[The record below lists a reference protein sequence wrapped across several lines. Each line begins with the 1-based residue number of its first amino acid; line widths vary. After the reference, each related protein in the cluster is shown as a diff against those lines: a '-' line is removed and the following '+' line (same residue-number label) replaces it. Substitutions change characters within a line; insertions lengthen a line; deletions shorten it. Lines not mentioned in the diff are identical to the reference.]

1 MKNVN
6 KSIVKNA
13 SFAALVTFATLAAVM
28 IALSFTAC
36 DYGTTGGGE
45 PGVFT
50 LNVGRAVSGG
60 TDGIWEGNTIAD
72 LYHTIWLFD
81 GEGVEKLRINDKKNE
96 TITYSVAAGTYEVY
110 VEAWTEEGRK
120 GDLKAIGYDLNVAI
134 KSGTN
139 NPTSITMRLPFV
151 FQDAP
156 GLSANGT
163 VATGTELTANAE
175 KNVDDNRAVSF
186 TWQWNKDGE
195 PITGATAN
203 KYKANEAG
211 SYTVT
216 VSARGYESK
225 TSASVT
231 VKAPI
236 ILPDVHDQ
244 QTWTEAVDIIKD
256 GGNDEAYTI
265 NITDNIPA
273 LTGSTTATF
282 GDATGIGVTI
292 NGNSKTITLSG
303 TGSLL
308 HIGANQTVIMN
319 ALTLKGGSNSAPL
332 VNINGANADFSMSS
346 GAVTGHTSTG
356 NGAGVSV
363 GAGGTFTMTGGAVS
377 GNTGAYG
384 GGVFVSGSGAVFNM
398 TGGVIGG
405 AGSDKN
411 TATTGGGGVFVFTGG
426 VFTMSGSA
434 KVSGNT
440 GGSSGGVAVQGGEF
454 TMNSGEV
461 SGNTAT
467 GTYGGGV
474 TVYNN
479 GEFIMNDGKVSNN
492 ISATLGGG
500 VYISDSGTFTMN
512 GGALSGNSAADSGG
526 GVYVN
531 NVGAN
536 NVFHITHG
544 TVYGTNAATGLA
556 NTAAAGAALW
566 KIGGTAVYGNGAGTP
581 IPLTAGTYARD
592 VTIEVNNGVL
602 TLPSLSSIAVTTNPS
617 KMIYTVDESFNPAG
631 MVVTATYSDGTTEPV
646 TGYATSGFN
655 SATTGTKTITVSYQ
669 GKTTTFSVT
678 VSTFTPAIPDGAT
691 EIYVALTANPSATP
705 HPLVTWAQ
713 AVTQVSAANGNYA
726 IIVTQNIDVA
736 AGDYS
741 SITNTFTPAGL
752 TLYLAG
758 QTGTEIVTLTGDG
771 PLLTVGSYGEN
782 KNQTVTLDGLTLQ
795 GHGGNTYGLVRIY
808 DGCIFNMNSGVITGN
823 TSSEIIGGG
832 GVVVH
837 GSTST
842 FNMSGGRISG
852 NTASANGS
860 GGGVYVGPNTTFNM
874 TGGTIGGDTPADA
887 NTAGSGGGVMIIGGT
902 FTMSGS
908 AKVSGNTASD
918 QGGGVYVQNYTPP
931 VTNPTVVPGTFT
943 MSGGEVSGNT
953 AGGSGG
959 GVMTSGGTFNMSD
972 GTISGNTATNV
983 GGGVSIGSG
992 GTFTMM
998 GGEVSGNRSEVPS
1011 IGGGGGVYVSGTFHI
1026 VTGVVY
1032 GSDGD
1037 GKSNTVASNIGAA
1050 LYNASGTAERGTFS
1064 GTTWTPASGGT
1075 LATTNDT
1082 IRVLNGQPD

>member
-36 DYGTTGGGE
+36 DYGADDS
-45 PGVFT
+45 GVFT

-60 TDGIWEGNTIAD
+60 TDGLWEGNTIAD

-151 FQDAP
+151 FTAAP

-175 KNVDDNRAVSF
+175 RNVDDNRAVSF
-186 TWQWNKDGE
+186 TWQWNRNGE
-195 PITGATAN
+195 PITGATTN
-203 KYKANEAG
+203 KYKANDAG
-211 SYTVT
+211 TYTVT

-225 TSASVT
+225 TSAAVT

-282 GDATGIGVTI
+282 GDVTGIGVTI
-292 NGNSKTITLSG
+292 NGNNKTITLSG

-308 HIGANQTVIMN
+308 YIGANQTVIMN

-356 NGAGVSV
+356 NGGGVSV

-398 TGGVIGG
+398 TGGAIGG

-500 VYISDSGTFTMN
+500 VYISDSGTFTMK
-512 GGALSGNSAADSGG
+512 GGEVSGNSAADSGG

-531 NVGAN
+531 DVGAN

-544 TVYGTNAATGLA
+544 TVYGTNAAGGLA
-556 NTAAAGAALW
+556 NTAISGAALW
-566 KIGGTAVYGNGAGTP
+566 KNGGTAVYGNGAGTP
-581 IPLTAGTYARD
+581 IPLTGGANARD

-602 TLPSLSSIAVTTNPS
+602 TLPTLQSIAVTTPPT
-617 KMIYTVDESFNPAG
+617 KTAYTVGETFNPAG
-631 MVVTATYSDGTTEPV
+631 MVVTAHYSDGTSEPV
-646 TGYATSGFN
+646 TGYATSGF
-655 SATTGTKTITVSYQ
+655 SATTTGQKTVTVTFE
-669 GKTTTFSVT
+669 GKTASFSVT
-678 VSTFTPAIPDGAT
+678 VTTFTPAIPDDAT
-691 EIYVALTANPSATP
+691 VIYVANDPPTNPGASP
-705 HPLVTWAQ
+705 HPLVTWEQ
-713 AVTQVSAANGNYA
+713 AKTQVSVANGNYA
-726 IIVTQNIDVA
+726 IIVTEHISVP

-758 QTGTEIVTLTGDG
+758 QTGTEIVTLTGNG
-771 PLLTVGSYGEN
+771 TLLTVGSYSGN
-782 KNQTVTLDGLTLQ
+782 NQTVTLDGLILK
-795 GHGGNTYGLVRIY
+795 GHENNTNALVYINTSST
-808 DGCIFNMNSGVITGN
+808 FNMNGGVITDN
-823 TSSEIIGGG
+823 KSSEIIGGG
-832 GVVVH
+832 GVVVY
-837 GSTST
+837 GENST

-852 NTASANGS
+852 NTASANNGS
-860 GGGVYVGPNTTFNM
+860 GGGVYVGPNATFNM

-887 NTAGSGGGVMIIGGT
+887 NTAAGGGGGVFIIGGT

-908 AKVSGNTASD
+908 AKVSGNSAAD
-918 QGGGVYVQNYTPP
+918 FGGGVYIQNKIGVDGPII
-931 VTNPTVVPGTFT
+931 GSFT

-953 AGGSGG
+953 SLSGGG
-959 GVMTSGGTFNMSD
+959 GVMTAEGMFTMSGGKVS
-972 GTISGNTATNV
+972 SNTATNV

-1011 IGGGGGVYVSGTFHI
+1011 IVGGGGVYVSGTFHI

-1050 LYNASGTAERGTFS
+1050 LYNASGTAERGTFI

-1082 IRVLNGQPD
+1082 IRVLNGQLQ